1 MDQVQDGLC
10 TVCARGR
17 LQGGNWFLSIACLFL
32 WMAATISGLL
42 PGVRGVGSSTRA
54 ASGQEQDCPQDR
66 NGQVTDS
73 ERMDLTHGMDP
84 FVVR

>member
-1 MDQVQDGLC
+1 MAMC
-10 TVCARGR
+10 TVRAPGR

-42 PGVRGVGSSTRA
+42 PVSAGFGSSTRA

-73 ERMDLTHGMDP
+73 ERMDLTHGINP